1 MSYDPFDEARDEMYA
16 EIARE
21 LYPDHKTQA
30 IDEFTSERLQSYYV
44 ANPMVMRPA
53 VDAIQQGRQL
63 QKKEHDAA
71 ALIFFVTAIELLLK
85 ATLLK
90 PVMHGLIHSPGLAE
104 IIVQQA
110 VNQPGFD
117 RYTKL
122 LAKLFHAL
130 VDLDISTVKRE
141 GNSEPLLTECT
152 ACQALRNKIIHQG
165 ASATTDQAE
174 RAHLVV
180 CTPASLITLAH
191 FAVSVAM

>member
-53 VDAIQQGRQL
+53 VDAIQHGRQL

-152 ACQALRNKIIHQG
+152 A
-165 ASATTDQAE
+165 
-174 RAHLVV
+174 
-180 CTPASLITLAH
+180 
-191 FAVSVAM
+191 